1 MESLTQLNVSR
12 TAAVALAAVASTY
25 LVERALAILVF
36 PRFEQLRQL
45 PGPPTPNALLGFFSY
60 LEDPTIGARLDE
72 WTAAYGDTCAMA
84 GPFGS
89 NILIVGL
96 QHLI

>member
-1 MESLTQLNVSR
+1 MESLTQLNVNR

-45 PGPPTPNALLGFFSY
+45 PGPPTPNALLGFFAY
-60 LEDPTIGARLDE
+60 LEDPAIGARLDE
-72 WTAAYGDTCAMA
+72 WTAAHGDTYAMA

-89 NILIVGL
+89 NILVVGL
-96 QHLI
+96 HQAM